1 MYVVLKWYFQWMKLQ
16 LHGCTFLLLPIV
28 QKYVTCPNTRGHDQ
42 VLTFCLKF
50 CSRLFSR
57 TTRTRATRSWLL
69 ILKPSRA
76 SLFRACWSP
85 SCTRC
90 TYIRQGSSPWIATC
104 RTASRL
110 AVPVAS
116 LPDLCSRS
124 ATHVSNHRSPL
135 PLQRFGRRVTGR
147 MRWSFV
153 PAE

>member
-85 SCTRC
+85 SCTRS
-90 TYIRQGSSPWIATC
+90 TRG
-104 RTASRL
+104 RSRVL
-110 AVPVAS
+110 LDREPAVALLHAWRITGVPVPRCGAS
-116 LPDLCSRS
+116 SSEIRCSMRHL
-124 ATHVSNHRSPL
+124 AALDNNEARCY
-135 PLQRFGRRVTGR
+135 FGLMDR
-147 MRWSFV
+147 ML
-153 PAE
+153 